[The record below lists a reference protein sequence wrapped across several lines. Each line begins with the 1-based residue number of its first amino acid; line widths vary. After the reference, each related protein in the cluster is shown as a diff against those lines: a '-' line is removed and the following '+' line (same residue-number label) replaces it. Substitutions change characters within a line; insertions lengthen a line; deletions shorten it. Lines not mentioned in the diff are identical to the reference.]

1 MLIEVKDL
9 QIGDEIII
17 SSNSNLKYLKI
28 LKLPKLNKNLDWR
41 GNEYYG
47 TARCSIGGTEQTY
60 QLKRYGGQMVNFR
73 ATKYEFET
81 DCSKHT
87 LKRNFNL
94 NHRHIYLVKRENN
107 LVETKPNGIFA

>member
-1 MLIEVKDL
+1 MLINVSELLV
-9 QIGDEIII
+9 GDEIII

-47 TARCSIGGTEQTY
+47 TVRCSIGGTEQIKQYKTY
-60 QLKRYGGQMVNFR
+60 NGQIVNYKK
-73 ATKYEFET
+73 TNYEFET